1 MEQPKLFKKT
11 MGRWLVLVMLV
22 FASLASY
29 AQEAYVIVS
38 PDRTTLTFYYD
49 DLMSTRPG
57 AAYYLNK
64 YANSIPDWNISAA
77 GITTVEFDPSFVDA
91 RPSTTS
97 SWFKDMKNLTSITGM
112 EYLNTSMTKDFY
124 HMFDGC
130 SSLTSL
136 DLSTINTQQV
146 RNVQAMFQECRNLV
160 TIYVS
165 NDWVTPAGLQGSM
178 NMFYNCFSLVGG
190 QGTVFDGTHID
201 GDYGHIDGGPDNPGY
216 FTLKTDYMR
225 GDVDGNGEVDVL
237 DATMLIN
244 FLLYDVAEGI
254 NLQNADCNLDGGIDI
269 GDATALI
276 NFLLD
281 DTW

>member
-1 MEQPKLFKKT
+1 MKQPKHFKKT
-11 MGRWLVLVMLV
+11 MAGWFMLVLLM

-29 AQEAYVIVS
+29 AQEAYVNVS
-38 PDRTTLTFYYD
+38 TDRTTLTFYYD

-57 AAYYLNK
+57 VCYYLNK
-64 YANSIPDWNISAA
+64 YANSIPDWNISSA
-77 GITTVEFDPSFVDA
+77 GITTVVFDSLFVDA

-97 SWFKDMKNLTSITGM
+97 SWFKDMKNLTSITGL
-112 EYLNTSMTKDFY
+112 EYVNTSMAKDFY

-146 RNVQAMFQECRNLV
+146 RNVQAMFQGCRSLV

-165 NDWVTPAGLQGSM
+165 DDWVTPSGLSGNM
-178 NMFYNCFSLVGG
+178 NMFYQCTSLVGG
-190 QGTVFDGTHID
+190 QGTVFDPTHID

-216 FTLKTDYMR
+216 FTKKPNGMR
-225 GDVDGNGEVDVL
+225 GDVNGDTKVDIT

-244 FLLYDVAEGI
+244 YLLDNDPTGI
-254 NLQNADCNLDGGIDI
+254 NMENANCDLDGGVDI
-269 GDATALI
+269 SDATALI
-276 NFLLD
+276 NFLLENN
-281 DTW
+281 W